1 MRKKTIVGVTGGIG
15 SGKTTICKALE
26 KMGYP
31 VFYSDQAGRTLLKEN
46 ENLKTEIKTIFGS
59 VVFNSNNEID
69 RKALGEI
76 VFKDPTKLDVLNKMI
91 HPKVKARFENWVN
104 EQNTEIVFKESA
116 ILFETNDQSCT
127 FVCHVFA
134 DIEVRISRV
143 MQRDGVTEEAV
154 LDRMKNQWTDE
165 QRKEK
170 SHFNISNNNSD
181 LVIQQLVSMINKIE
195 NA

>member
-46 ENLKTEIKTIFGS
+46 EDLKTEIKTIFGS
-59 VVFNSNNEID
+59 VVFNSNNEIE
-69 RKALGEI
+69 RKVLGEI

-91 HPKVKARFENWVN
+91 HPKVKACFENWVN
-104 EQNTEIVFKESA
+104 EQHSEIVFKESA

-143 MQRDGVTEEAV
+143 MQRDGVTKEAV

-181 LVIQQLVSMINKIE
+181 LVISQLVSMIYKIE
-195 NA
+195 NP